1 MVLETSTTRIISA
14 IKDMKKLEAF
24 SDRKV
29 AKEKAN
35 RQADAGRKKFWASN
49 CLWAGTHGSKP
60 ERWLDAAFSETNN

>member
-35 RQADAGRKKFWASN
+35 RQADAGRKKF
-49 CLWAGTHGSKP
+49 
-60 ERWLDAAFSETNN
+60 